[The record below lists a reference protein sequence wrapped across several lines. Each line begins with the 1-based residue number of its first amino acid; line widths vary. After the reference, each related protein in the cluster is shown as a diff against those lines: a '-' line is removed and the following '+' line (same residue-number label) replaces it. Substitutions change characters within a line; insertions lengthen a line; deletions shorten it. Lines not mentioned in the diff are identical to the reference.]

1 MEKEEIILRKNDI
14 KRILN
19 LSDPSIYRREKLGQF
34 PKRISLG
41 GKSVGWL
48 KSEVDAWLAQK
59 ATERK

>member
-1 MEKEEIILRKNDI
+1 MEKEEIVLRKNDI
-14 KRILN
+14 RRILN

-48 KSEVDAWLAQK
+48 KSEVDAWIEQK
-59 ATERK
+59 KAERK